1 MQSPEGGSG
10 NSPLVSVTPL
20 IPCPGKDILPSKD
33 TDLIHPRRTL
43 WTHQLTY
50 PEWKR
55 RGVLGLPPDD
65 DCDPSDE
72 QQQQHSHCCE
82 HGVSREH
89 LAGPLGQDQAQDYQ
103 QENCKGQGG
112 EQAGLQKPKTPGPWV
127 TASPPML
134 PTSGRA
140 TVSPRLLLNCS
151 KHTAFSMLSI
161 PEYSQREVPLLTKQ
175 GGTSIDN
182 LPRFPGGDGAGREPQ
197 TL

>member
-1 MQSPEGGSG
+1 MWIREGSIGFS
-10 NSPLVSVTPL
+10 NSPSSLVQQRKLRPKARR
-20 IPCPGKDILPSKD
+20 PPSLKED
-33 TDLIHPRRTL
+33 TLGTRG
-43 WTHQLTY
+43 TY
-50 PEWKR
+50 LEVKSS
-55 RGVLGLPPDD
+55 GVLGLPPDD
-65 DCDPSDE
+65 GCDPSDE

-182 LPRFPGGDGAGREPQ
+182 VARFQSGGGTGREPQ
-197 TL
+197 SL